1 MKAAIEIPGLL
12 PIIRRRRQQYPF
24 FLHMGPVALSVMSV
38 LLIGLMAL
46 LYLSQVG
53 QAVSA
58 NHQIQVIHSQQASLL
73 RDNQD
78 LASAI
83 STEQSPEYIAQHAR
97 QLGLTPADQKIIQ
110 VLVVDHMQPIP
121 NQTQPIQP

>member
-1 MKAAIEIPGLL
+1 MKAAIEIPGLM

-24 FLHMGPVALSVMSV
+24 LLHMGSVALSVTSV
-38 LLIGLMAL
+38 LLIGLMAV

-58 NHQIQVIHSQQASLL
+58 NRQIQVIHTQQANLQ
-73 RDNQD
+73 RANQD
-78 LASAI
+78 LAATI

-97 QLGLTPADQKIIQ
+97 QLGLAPADQKIIQ
-110 VLVVDHMQPIP
+110 VLVVNHLQPIP
-121 NQTQPIQP
+121 NQTQQIQP